1 MDKQSL
7 AELVRK
13 WRTGQATPDEIT
25 RLEAWWQQ
33 ALQDESYLASL
44 PEAEQQ
50 ALKTG
55 MYRDIWQRIGRREKQ
70 ETPTPQ
76 RPEAGKTVPLK
87 AARRV
92 YWRVAAAIALLI
104 AAGTL
109 LFRPAGRDA
118 LHREQT
124 AYGVR
129 KEITLPDRS
138 VVVLNGNSSLAYAP
152 EWEEGQPREV
162 WLEGEAY
169 FAVKHTAG
177 HQRFTVHT
185 ADALQVEVLGT
196 RFNVQQRRGVTEVV
210 LQEGKVKVSDQA
222 QVYTM
227 QPGEM
232 VRRSARS
239 PRLTARR
246 VNPQVATAW
255 KDNLLIFR
263 DATIQSIAEQLADS
277 HGIRVEFRNQDIKNE
292 LFNGSVPADSVAL
305 LFTKLE
311 KLYSVEVSRE
321 NGVYILK

>member
-1 MDKQSL
+1 MEQRLL
-7 AELVRK
+7 AELIRR
-13 WRTGQATPDEIT
+13 WRTGQATPDEIAQ
-25 RLEAWWQQ
+25 LEAWWQQ
-33 ALQDESYLASL
+33 ALQDEQYLAALSAGER
-44 PEAEQQ
+44 EALQ
-50 ALKTG
+50 AG
-55 MYRDIWQRIGRREKQ
+55 MYRNIRQHIQAREK
-70 ETPTPQ
+70 TSA
-76 RPEAGKTVPLK
+76 PEPVSVARTVPLRPV
-87 AARRV
+87 RRV
-92 YWRVAAAIALLI
+92 YWQAAAAIALLI

-109 LFRPAGRDA
+109 LFRLVTRDS

-129 KEITLPDRS
+129 KEVTLPDRS
-138 VVVLNGNSSLAYAP
+138 IVVLNGNSSLAYAP
-152 EWEEGQPREV
+152 RWAAGQPREV

-169 FAVKHTAG
+169 FSVTHTAS
-177 HQRFTVHT
+177 HERFTVHM
-185 ADALQVEVLGT
+185 ADQLQVEVLGT
-196 RFNVQQRRGVTEVV
+196 KFNVQHRRGVTEVV

-246 VNPQVATAW
+246 VNPQLATAW

-263 DATIQSIAEQLADS
+263 DATIGSVVEQLADS
-277 HGIRVEFRNQDIKNE
+277 HGIRVEFRNQDLKNE

-305 LFTKLE
+305 FFTKLK

-321 NGVYILK
+321 NGVYILQ

>member
-7 AELVRK
+7 AELIRK
-13 WRTGQATPDEIT
+13 WKTGQATPDEIT

-44 PEAEQQ
+44 PEGERQ

-55 MYRDIWQRIGRREKQ
+55 MYQDIWQRIGRREKQ
-70 ETPTPQ
+70 EKPTPE
-76 RPEAGKTVPLK
+76 RPDAGKTVPFK
-87 AARRV
+87 PVRRV
-92 YWRVAAAIALLI
+92 YWRVAAAVALLI
-104 AAGTL
+104 AVGTL
-109 LFRPAGRDA
+109 LVRLATRDT

-138 VVVLNGNSSLAYAP
+138 TVVLNGNSSLAYAP
-152 EWEEGQPREV
+152 GWAEGQPREV

-169 FAVKHTAG
+169 FSVQHTAT
-177 HQRFTVHT
+177 HQRFTVHM
-185 ADALQVEVLGT
+185 ADQLQVEVLGT
-196 RFNVQQRRGVTEVV
+196 KFNVQHRRGVTEVV

-239 PRLTARR
+239 PRLTTRR

-263 DATIQSIAEQLADS
+263 DATIQSVVEQLGDS
-277 HGIRVEFRNQDIKNE
+277 HGIRVEFQNQDIKNE

-305 LFTKLE
+305 FFTKLE

-321 NGVYILK
+321 DGVYILK

>member
-1 MDKQSL
+1 MEQRLL
-7 AELVRK
+7 AELIRR
-13 WRTGQATPDEIT
+13 WRTGQATPDEIAQ
-25 RLEAWWQQ
+25 LEAWWQQ
-33 ALQDESYLASL
+33 ALQDEQYLAALSAGER
-44 PEAEQQ
+44 EALQ
-50 ALKTG
+50 AG
-55 MYRDIWQRIGRREKQ
+55 MYRNIRQHIQAREKNSA
-70 ETPTPQ
+70 
-76 RPEAGKTVPLK
+76 PEPVRAARTVPLEPV
-87 AARRV
+87 RRV
-92 YWRVAAAIALLI
+92 YWQAAAAIALLI
-104 AAGTL
+104 AVGTL
-109 LFRPAGRDA
+109 LFRLVTRDS

-129 KEITLPDRS
+129 KEVTLPDRS
-138 VVVLNGNSSLAYAP
+138 IVVLNGNSSLAYAP
-152 EWEEGQPREV
+152 RWAAGQPREV

-169 FAVKHTAG
+169 FSVKHTAS
-177 HQRFTVHT
+177 HERFTVHM
-185 ADALQVEVLGT
+185 ADQLQVEVLGT
-196 RFNVQQRRGVTEVV
+196 KFNVQHRRGVTEVV

-246 VNPQVATAW
+246 VNPQLATAW

-263 DATIQSIAEQLADS
+263 DATIGSVVEQLADS

-321 NGVYILK
+321 NGVYILQ

>member
-7 AELVRK
+7 AELIRK
-13 WRTGQATPDEIT
+13 WKTGQATPDEIT

-33 ALQDESYLASL
+33 ALQDESYLAWL
-44 PEAEQQ
+44 PAGERE
-50 ALKTG
+50 ALKAG
-55 MYRDIWQRIGRREKQ
+55 LYQDIWQRIGRREKR
-70 ETPTPQ
+70 ETPTPES
-76 RPEAGKTVPLK
+76 PDAGKTVPLQ
-87 AARRV
+87 ASRRI
-92 YWRVAAAIALLI
+92 YWRAAAAIALLI
-104 AAGTL
+104 DVGTL
-109 LFRPAGRDA
+109 LFRLVNRDS
-118 LHREQT
+118 LLSVQT

-129 KEITLPDRS
+129 REITLPDQS
-138 VVVLNGNSSLAYAP
+138 VVTLNGNSSLRYAP
-152 EWEEGQPREV
+152 RWATGQPREV

-177 HQRFTVHT
+177 HQRFTVHM
-185 ADALQVEVLGT
+185 ADQLQVEVLGT
-196 RFNVQQRRGVTEVV
+196 KFNVQHRRGVTEVV

-239 PRLTARR
+239 PRLTTRR

-263 DATIQSIAEQLADS
+263 DATIVSVVEQLADS
-277 HGIRVEFRNQDIKNE
+277 HGIRVEFRNQDLKNE

-305 LFTKLE
+305 FFTKLE